1 MVVRESYSQLLHCPV
16 LTQWRP
22 SVATQHSVQIFS
34 EGSEIPEWQILHS
47 EIQKENQLVW
57 VIPELSTQTSQQGCS
72 YSGAAAMENS
82 EVNLLCGW
90 RERGMGKPSPS
101 LGWCRGLSQAQDKPL
116 SLAQSPVPCTPVSP
130 DTDQDRTW
138 HLLILH
144 SADVYGIFT
153 KRFKKVPVSEACLHI
168 LNLLSFQTFH

>member
-1 MVVRESYSQLLHCPV
+1 
-16 LTQWRP
+16 
-22 SVATQHSVQIFS
+22 
-34 EGSEIPEWQILHS
+34 
-47 EIQKENQLVW
+47 
-57 VIPELSTQTSQQGCS
+57 
-72 YSGAAAMENS
+72 
-82 EVNLLCGW
+82 
-90 RERGMGKPSPS
+90 MGKPSPS

-116 SLAQSPVPCTPVSP
+116 SLAQSPVPCMPVSP